1 MMGSEGYSLPPLRIG
16 RSAPSGDQPLSVHN
30 GSIHTHTPREST
42 STTRNISS
50 TSVQADIVRP
60 TSPPLRA
67 PSRTRSAG
75 KKDHRKSSTGP
86 WRTSEL
92 LGHARNESVSSL
104 SIRAKDM
111 MGTTSKLSSDVLAE
125 GGVHEEAPP
134 APVKER
140 GLKRFGSLMR
150 KSK

>member
-1 MMGSEGYSLPPLRIG
+1 MMGSEGYNLPPLRIG
-16 RSAPSGDQPLSVHN
+16 RSASSGDQPLTVHN

-42 STTRNISS
+42 STTRNIPS
-50 TSVQADIVRP
+50 TSVQADIIRP
-60 TSPPLRA
+60 TSPPLRT
-67 PSRTRSAG
+67 PNRTGSAG
-75 KKDHRKSSTGP
+75 KKDHRKSSTGL
-86 WRTSEL
+86 WRTSE

-111 MGTTSKLSSDVLAE
+111 MGIASRLSSDVLAE
-125 GGVHEEAPP
+125 GGVDEEAPP

-150 KSK
+150 KNK